1 MTYVPLWLIYI
12 VAWLKP
18 TQHFKAI
25 ILQLKKI
32 LLSQK
37 LGNKKK
43 KGSLPI
49 EKHKEEKKKK
59 ITKSNPIQI

>member
-1 MTYVPLWLIYI
+1 MTYVPLWLIHI

-37 LGNKKK
+37 LGGKKK

-59 ITKSNPIQI
+59 ITKNNPIQI

>member
-37 LGNKKK
+37 LGKK

>member
-43 KGSLPI
+43 KRKLTYR
-49 EKHKEEKKKK
+49 ETQRRKEKK

>member
-1 MTYVPLWLIYI
+1 MTYVPLWLIHI

-37 LGNKKK
+37 LGKKK
-43 KGSLPI
+43 KEAYL
-49 EKHKEEKKKK
+49 
-59 ITKSNPIQI
+59 